1 MRKLIQRWASLT
13 VKNFKL
19 PQNPALVVVS
29 DVHVRTQDDERYF
42 QLCQLVDEAL
52 RVKAKSLVL
61 NGDIFDFFFGWGG
74 YFRGKYRRLLQ
85 GLDKLAES
93 GAVVWFVS
101 GNHEF
106 GLEALSRHHK
116 FEVVP
121 SEGKVWTGGRGEE
134 ILISHG
140 DLLRFDPWYDLY
152 RRCIR
157 SRVVNVLAVVFPQKW
172 LDSLTLWFARTSR
185 KKDRYRT
192 LNHGKIIESASN
204 KLNESSARTIIIGHF
219 HHPYDEQ
226 LGDGKR
232 LVSVDS
238 WDQPSC
244 LAVSDDGKIA
254 RIFPSENIS

>member
-1 MRKLIQRWASLT
+1 MSLTVNLT

-29 DVHVRTQDDERYF
+29 DVHIKTEDDERYL
-42 QLCQLVDEAL
+42 QLCQLVDEAS
-52 RVKAKSLVL
+52 RVSAGSLVL

-74 YFRGKYRRLLQ
+74 YFRGKYGRLLR
-85 GLDKLAES
+85 GLDKLVDS

-121 SEGKVWTGGRGEE
+121 SEGKVWNGRNGEK

-152 RRCIR
+152 RRFIR
-157 SRVVNVLAVVFPQKW
+157 SHFVSVLAVIFPQKL
-172 LDSLTLWFARTSR
+172 LDLLTLWFARTSR

-204 KLNESSARTIIIGHF
+204 KLNESLASTIIIGHF
-219 HHPYDEQ
+219 NHPNDEQ
-226 LGDGKR
+226 LGNGKR
-232 LVSVDS
+232 LLSVNS

-244 LAVSDDGKIA
+244 LAVSDNGRIE
-254 RIFPSENIS
+254 RIFPDDNLS